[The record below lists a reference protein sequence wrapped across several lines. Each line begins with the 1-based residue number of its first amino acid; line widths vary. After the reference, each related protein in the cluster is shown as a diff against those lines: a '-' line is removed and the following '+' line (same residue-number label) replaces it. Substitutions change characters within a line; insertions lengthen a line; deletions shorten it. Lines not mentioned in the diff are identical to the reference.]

1 MKMVISRSQPT
12 TSMVCSFQCT
22 WIICSYILNLLP
34 VAENVNHLHAA
45 VFEIPYSTIY
55 REFDVIVSFSSG
67 VTKGLK
73 DSATG
78 KVKPH
83 NTAPPIDIPVLS
95 LDELI
100 EKTDDFG
107 STALIG
113 EGSYGRVYYAI
124 LDNGT
129 KMAVKKLDSTENEP
143 TTEFLTQV
151 GVVIDY

>member
-1 MKMVISRSQPT
+1 MWRRCCCNCQVDESDQRENGLVKAT
-12 TSMVCSFQCT
+12 TNNIDGMFLSLYLDHLF
-22 WIICSYILNLLP
+22 
-34 VAENVNHLHAA
+34 LHAA
-45 VFEIPYSTIY
+45 VFEIPSS
-55 REFDVIVSFSSG
+55 FDVIVSFSSG

-78 KVKPH
+78 KVELH
-83 NTAPPIDIPVLS
+83 NAPPPIDIPVLS

-107 STALIG
+107 STSLIG

-124 LDNGT
+124 LDNGI

-143 TTEFLTQV
+143 TTEFLAQV
-151 GVVIDY
+151 GVVLDY

>member
-1 MKMVISRSQPT
+1 
-12 TSMVCSFQCT
+12 
-22 WIICSYILNLLP
+22 
-34 VAENVNHLHAA
+34 VNHLHAA
-45 VFEIPYSTIY
+45 VFFEIPFPNIY

-67 VTKGLK
+67 ATKGFK
-73 DSATG
+73 DSATQ
-78 KVKPH
+78 KVESH
-83 NTAPPIDIPVLS
+83 NATPPIDIPVLS

-113 EGSYGRVYYAI
+113 EGSYGRVYYAV

-129 KMAVKKLDSTENEP
+129 KMAVKKLYSTENEP

-151 GVVIDY
+151 GVVINY

>member
-1 MKMVISRSQPT
+1 ML
-12 TSMVCSFQCT
+12 
-22 WIICSYILNLLP
+22 LNWKSP
-34 VAENVNHLHAA
+34 FSN
-45 VFEIPYSTIY
+45 IY
-55 REFDVIVSFSSG
+55 GFDVILSFSSG
-67 VTKGLK
+67 AIMGLK
-73 DSATG
+73 DSTTG
-78 KVKPH
+78 KVEPQDA
-83 NTAPPIDIPVLS
+83 APQIDIPVLS

-151 GVVIDY
+151 GLVIAY

>member
-1 MKMVISRSQPT
+1 ML
-12 TSMVCSFQCT
+12 
-22 WIICSYILNLLP
+22 LNWKSP
-34 VAENVNHLHAA
+34 FSN
-45 VFEIPYSTIY
+45 IY
-55 REFDVIVSFSSG
+55 GFDVILSFSSG
-67 VTKGLK
+67 AIMGLK
-73 DSATG
+73 DSTTG
-78 KVKPH
+78 KVEPQDA
-83 NTAPPIDIPVLS
+83 APRIDIPVLS

-151 GVVIDY
+151 GLVIAY

>member
-1 MKMVISRSQPT
+1 M
-12 TSMVCSFQCT
+12 
-22 WIICSYILNLLP
+22 LLYWKSP
-34 VAENVNHLHAA
+34 FSSIH
-45 VFEIPYSTIY
+45 
-55 REFDVIVSFSSG
+55 EFDVILSFSSG
-67 VTKGLK
+67 AIMGLK
-73 DSATG
+73 DSTTG
-78 KVKPH
+78 KVEPQDA
-83 NTAPPIDIPVLS
+83 APQIDIPVLS

-151 GVVIDY
+151 GLVIAY

>member
-1 MKMVISRSQPT
+1 M
-12 TSMVCSFQCT
+12 
-22 WIICSYILNLLP
+22 
-34 VAENVNHLHAA
+34 
-45 VFEIPYSTIY
+45 
-55 REFDVIVSFSSG
+55 
-67 VTKGLK
+67 GLK
-73 DSATG
+73 DSTTG
-78 KVKPH
+78 KVEPQDA
-83 NTAPPIDIPVLS
+83 APRIDIPVLS

-143 TTEFLTQV
+143 TAEFLTQV
-151 GVVIDY
+151 GLVIAY

>member
-1 MKMVISRSQPT
+1 M
-12 TSMVCSFQCT
+12 
-22 WIICSYILNLLP
+22 
-34 VAENVNHLHAA
+34 
-45 VFEIPYSTIY
+45 
-55 REFDVIVSFSSG
+55 
-67 VTKGLK
+67 TKGFK

-78 KVKPH
+78 KVEPQ
-83 NTAPPIDIPVLS
+83 NAAPPINIPVLS
-95 LDELI
+95 LDELV

-107 STALIG
+107 SSTLIG

-151 GVVIDY
+151 GFASTCMMGILLCLFVAVNVLLVTNQTMSLTFGR